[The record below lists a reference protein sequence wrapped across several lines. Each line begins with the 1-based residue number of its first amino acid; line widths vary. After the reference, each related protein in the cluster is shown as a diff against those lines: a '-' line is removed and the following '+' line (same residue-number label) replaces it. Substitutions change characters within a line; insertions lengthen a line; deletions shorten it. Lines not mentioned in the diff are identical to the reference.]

1 MSNMNG
7 MDGSEFNNEWSEFFD
22 FNAFDAFGDGM
33 GGIDMQGDLQGG
45 VVAEECLSKNTCK
58 EISGVPSVVYN
69 NIDWVPLTAIDLP
82 ISQYHQDPDQTYPSD
97 FPTVPHHR
105 FSVYQTSQGCTS
117 ELVKDPFRS
126 GHANGTD
133 DMGGA
138 SSDSVEHSEPW
149 QASADQTLL
158 STPAELLLPK
168 PQGEN
173 IDVANIDDLFGLA
186 PAKGC
191 VCLGCLYWPTY
202 RKTPE
207 LSRSVNVSC
216 RIPDCSWTYHIKDL
230 TLPECYLKWY
240 VVRHEEKHFF
250 ERTPGRD
257 AFTCK
262 HEHCI
267 YTTKRS
273 SDIKR
278 HYAAKHCKNAKK
290 FPCTV
295 IGCKF
300 SGDNGFP
307 RKDKMRDHLKAGHR
321 NMFTPGKP
329 VQNIKSKAGISKSS
343 GTIG

>member
-1 MSNMNG
+1 
-7 MDGSEFNNEWSEFFD
+7 
-22 FNAFDAFGDGM
+22 M
-33 GGIDMQGDLQGG
+33 GEKFSD
-45 VVAEECLSKNTCK
+45 
-58 EISGVPSVVYN
+58 VPSIVYN
-69 NIDWVPLTAIDLP
+69 NDDWVPLTAIDLP
-82 ISQYHQDPDQTYPSD
+82 ISQYHQDPNQTYPSD
-97 FPTVPHHR
+97 FPTVPHHYS
-105 FSVYQTSQGCTS
+105 SVYQTSQGCTS
-117 ELVKDPFRS
+117 ELVEDPLQL

-138 SSDSVEHSEPW
+138 SSDSVKHSEPW
-149 QASADQTLL
+149 QASADPTLL
-158 STPAELLLPK
+158 STPVELLLPK

-173 IDVANIDDLFGLA
+173 IDVPNIDDLFGFT

-191 VCLGCLYWPTY
+191 VCLGCLCWPTNE
-202 RKTPE
+202 KISE
-207 LSRSVNVSC
+207 LSRPLKVSC
-216 RIPDCSWTYHIKDL
+216 RIPDCSWTFRTYDLPQIRWQLVEVHQHEKD
-230 TLPECYLKWY
+230 
-240 VVRHEEKHFF
+240 HFI
-250 ERTPGRD
+250 EQTPGRD

-295 IGCKF
+295 VGCKF
-300 SGDNGFP
+300 SGDNGFS

-321 NMFTPGKP
+321 SMFTPGKP
-329 VQNIKSKAGISKSS
+329 VQTIKSKAGISKSS

>member
-1 MSNMNG
+1 MNHEFS
-7 MDGSEFNNEWSEFFD
+7 SE
-22 FNAFDAFGDGM
+22 M
-33 GGIDMQGDLQGG
+33 G
-45 VVAEECLSKNTCK
+45 E

-82 ISQYHQDPDQTYPSD
+82 ITGQTYPSD

-117 ELVKDPFRS
+117 ELVEDPLRL

-149 QASADQTLL
+149 QASAEQTLL
-158 STPAELLLPK
+158 STPAKLLLPK
-168 PQGEN
+168 PQEEN
-173 IDVANIDDLFGLA
+173 IDVANIDDLCGLA

-191 VCLGCLYWPTY
+191 VCLGCLCWPTNEKFLMVP
-202 RKTPE
+202 RP
-207 LSRSVNVSC
+207 VNVSC
-216 RIPDCSWTYHIKDL
+216 RIPDCSWICHFENFGYSRNYIIH
-230 TLPECYLKWY
+230 
-240 VVRHEEKHFF
+240 HEEDHFF

-257 AFTCK
+257 GFTCIFTCK

-300 SGDNGFP
+300 SGDNGFS

-321 NMFTPGKP
+321 SIFTPGKP
-329 VQNIKSKAGISKSS
+329 VQTIKSKAGISKSS

>member
-1 MSNMNG
+1 M
-7 MDGSEFNNEWSEFFD
+7 
-22 FNAFDAFGDGM
+22 
-33 GGIDMQGDLQGG
+33 
-45 VVAEECLSKNTCK
+45 
-58 EISGVPSVVYN
+58 
-69 NIDWVPLTAIDLP
+69 AIGLP
-82 ISQYHQDPDQTYPSD
+82 ISQYHQDPDQTCPSD

-105 FSVYQTSQGCTS
+105 FSAYQTSQGYTS
-117 ELVKDPFRS
+117 ELVEDPLRL

-133 DMGGA
+133 DMVGA

-173 IDVANIDDLFGLA
+173 IDGTNIDDLFGLA

-191 VCLGCLYWPTY
+191 VCLGCLCWPTNEEF
-202 RKTPE
+202 RII
-207 LSRSVNVSC
+207 SRPMNASC
-216 RIPDCSWTYHIKDL
+216 RIPDCSWTYHFEKF
-230 TLPECYLKWY
+230 YWYGNLKNRI
-240 VVRHEEKHFF
+240 VHHEEDHFF
-250 ERTPGRD
+250 ERTPGRH

-300 SGDNGFP
+300 SGDNGFS

-321 NMFTPGKP
+321 SMFTPGKP
-329 VQNIKSKAGISKSS
+329 VQTIKSKAGISKSS

>member
-1 MSNMNG
+1 MNYEA
-7 MDGSEFNNEWSEFFD
+7 ST
-22 FNAFDAFGDGM
+22 
-33 GGIDMQGDLQGG
+33 I
-45 VVAEECLSKNTCK
+45 AE
-58 EISGVPSVVYN
+58 EISGVPSVVFN

-117 ELVKDPFRS
+117 ELVEDSLRL

-133 DMGGA
+133 NMGGA
-138 SSDSVEHSEPW
+138 SSDSTEHSEQW

-191 VCLGCLYWPTY
+191 ICLGCLCWPTDVMFLD
-202 RKTPE
+202 
-207 LSRSVNVSC
+207 LSRPVDISC
-216 RIPDCSWTYHIKDL
+216 RIPDCSWTHHIENWLYFGRDSKDQIAH
-230 TLPECYLKWY
+230 
-240 VVRHEEKHFF
+240 HEKGHFF

-300 SGDNGFP
+300 SGDNGFS

-321 NMFTPGKP
+321 SMFTPGKP
-329 VQNIKSKAGISKSS
+329 VRTIKSKAGISKSS

>member
-1 MSNMNG
+1 
-7 MDGSEFNNEWSEFFD
+7 MDYDPS
-22 FNAFDAFGDGM
+22 AM
-33 GGIDMQGDLQGG
+33 G
-45 VVAEECLSKNTCK
+45 E
-58 EISGVPSVVYN
+58 EISGVPSLVYN
-69 NIDWVPLTAIDLP
+69 NIDWVPQTAIDLP

-97 FPTVPHHR
+97 FPTVPHHH

-117 ELVKDPFRS
+117 ELVDDPLRL
-126 GHANGTD
+126 GNANGTD

-138 SSDSVEHSEPW
+138 SSDIVEHSEPW

-158 STPAELLLPK
+158 STPAELLLPM

-173 IDVANIDDLFGLA
+173 IDVANIDDLA
-186 PAKGC
+186 PAKDC
-191 VCLGCLYWPTY
+191 VCLGCMCWLTNENFP
-202 RKTPE
+202 R
-207 LSRSVNVSC
+207 LSRSVKVSC
-216 RIPDCSWTYHIKDL
+216 RIPHCSWFHIEHRTWTK
-230 TLPECYLKWY
+230 YFLKKII
-240 VVRHEEKHFF
+240 VEHEEEHFF

-267 YTTKRS
+267 YTTKRF

-300 SGDNGFP
+300 SGDNGFS

-321 NMFTPGKP
+321 SMFTPGKP
-329 VQNIKSKAGISKSS
+329 VQTIKSKAGISKSS